1 MLEHYYM
8 TLNCNENSSDED
20 VRREYETLKKKYS
33 EERFLEGEAGNYAA
47 KKLTEVETAYNE
59 IMNSR
64 KENKERSGNLFEEV
78 EKAIRDGDL
87 QAAQRLLDAFDER
100 NAEWHYL
107 QSVVFYKK
115 NWKNESKK
123 QLEIAMSMN
132 SDEKKYKDA
141 YNTLVEGMNAEN
153 NANNSANNQQNGNA
167 GANDWNHS
175 GNMGY
180 DERQMGGMSCMDTCC
195 QIVACNALLNC
206 CCNCR

>member
-8 TLNCNENSSDED
+8 ILNCNENSSDED
-20 VRREYETLKKKYS
+20 IQREYEALKKKYS

-87 QAAQRLLDAFDER
+87 QAAQRFLDAFDER

-132 SDEKKYKDA
+132 SEEKKYKDA

>member
-8 TLNCNENSSDED
+8 ILNCNENSSDED

-195 QIVACNALLNC
+195 QIIACNALLNC

>member
-8 TLNCNENSSDED
+8 ILNCNENSSDED
-20 VRREYETLKKKYS
+20 IQREYEALKKKYS
-33 EERFLEGEAGNYAA
+33 EDRFLDGEAGNYAA

-87 QAAQRLLDAFDER
+87 QAAQRFLDAFDER

-107 QSVVFYKK
+107 QSVVFYKR

-132 SDEKKYKDA
+132 SEEKKYKDA

-153 NANNSANNQQNGNA
+153 NANNNANNQQNENA

>member
-8 TLNCNENSSDED
+8 ILNCNENSSDED
-20 VRREYETLKKKYS
+20 IQREYEALKKKYS
-33 EERFLEGEAGNYAA
+33 EDRFLDGEAGNYAA

-87 QAAQRLLDAFDER
+87 QAAQRFLDAFDER

-132 SDEKKYKDA
+132 SEEKKYKDA
-141 YNTLVEGMNAEN
+141 YNTLVEGINAEN
-153 NANNSANNQQNGNA
+153 NANNQQNGNA

-175 GNMGY
+175 ANMGY

>member
-8 TLNCNENSSDED
+8 ILNCNENSSDED
-20 VRREYETLKKKYS
+20 IQREYEALKKKYS
-33 EERFLEGEAGNYAA
+33 EDRFLDGEAGNYAA

-87 QAAQRLLDAFDER
+87 QAAQRFLDAFDER

-132 SDEKKYKDA
+132 SEEKKYKDA

-153 NANNSANNQQNGNA
+153 NANNNANNQQNGNA

>member
-8 TLNCNENSSDED
+8 ILNCNENSSDED
-20 VRREYETLKKKYS
+20 IQREYEALKKKYS
-33 EERFLEGEAGNYAA
+33 EDRFLDGEAGNYAA
-47 KKLTEVETAYNE
+47 KKLTEIETAYNE

-132 SDEKKYKDA
+132 SEEKKYKDA

-153 NANNSANNQQNGNA
+153 NANNQQNGNA

>member
-8 TLNCNENSSDED
+8 ILNCNENSSDED
-20 VRREYETLKKKYS
+20 IQREYEALKKKYS

-87 QAAQRLLDAFDER
+87 QAAQRFLDAFDER

-132 SDEKKYKDA
+132 SEEKKYKDA

-153 NANNSANNQQNGNA
+153 NANNNANNQQNGNA

>member
-8 TLNCNENSSDED
+8 ILNCNENSSDED
-20 VRREYETLKKKYS
+20 IQREYEALKKKYS
-33 EERFLEGEAGNYAA
+33 EDRFLDGEAGNYAA

-87 QAAQRLLDAFDER
+87 QAAQRFLDAFDER

-132 SDEKKYKDA
+132 SEEKKYKDA
-141 YNTLVEGMNAEN
+141 YNTLVEGINAEN
-153 NANNSANNQQNGNA
+153 NANNQQSFGQY
-167 GANDWNHS
+167 G
-175 GNMGY
+175 
-180 DERQMGGMSCMDTCC
+180 
-195 QIVACNALLNC
+195 L
-206 CCNCR
+206 

>member
-8 TLNCNENSSDED
+8 ILNCNENSSDED
-20 VRREYETLKKKYS
+20 LRREYETLKKKYS

-87 QAAQRLLDAFDER
+87 QASQRLLDAFDER

>member
-1 MLEHYYM
+1 M
-8 TLNCNENSSDED
+8 
-20 VRREYETLKKKYS
+20 
-33 EERFLEGEAGNYAA
+33 
-47 KKLTEVETAYNE
+47 
-59 IMNSR
+59 
-64 KENKERSGNLFEEV
+64 
-78 EKAIRDGDL
+78 
-87 QAAQRLLDAFDER
+87 DAFDER

-132 SDEKKYKDA
+132 SEEKKYKDA

-153 NANNSANNQQNGNA
+153 NANNNANNQQNGNA